1 MEGDK
6 ARTGGA
12 RVLVS
17 SDGRWVRPVMCADCF
32 FAEWPTGGVAPR
44 DRASAEEKAR
54 MAVAGYCKRLAPYVT
69 ASQTW
74 AHWQIVY
81 RDTSGCGSGVP
92 L

>member
-44 DRASAEEKAR
+44 DRASAHGRRWLLQASGTLR
-54 MAVAGYCKRLAPYVT
+54 DCQPDLGALADRVPRHVWMRLRRATLTRP
-69 ASQTW
+69 
-74 AHWQIVY
+74 
-81 RDTSGCGSGVP
+81 
-92 L
+92 